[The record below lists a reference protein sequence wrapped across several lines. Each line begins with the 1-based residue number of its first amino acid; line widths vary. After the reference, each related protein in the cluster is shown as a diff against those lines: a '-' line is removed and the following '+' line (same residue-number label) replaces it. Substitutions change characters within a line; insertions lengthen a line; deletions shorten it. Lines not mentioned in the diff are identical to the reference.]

1 MKDLLDRTYIK
12 DVLERH
18 GIKND
23 AAEINKLLHKPI
35 AEAINYL
42 SEANSEELING
53 RYNRYVGF
61 GYKINQNMENVN
73 GGSV

>member
-23 AAEINKLLHKPI
+23 AAVLLILLDILASGIGSLANPTKLPDT
-35 AEAINYL
+35 
-42 SEANSEELING
+42 
-53 RYNRYVGF
+53 F
-61 GYKINQNMENVN
+61 KIVIF
-73 GGSV
+73 